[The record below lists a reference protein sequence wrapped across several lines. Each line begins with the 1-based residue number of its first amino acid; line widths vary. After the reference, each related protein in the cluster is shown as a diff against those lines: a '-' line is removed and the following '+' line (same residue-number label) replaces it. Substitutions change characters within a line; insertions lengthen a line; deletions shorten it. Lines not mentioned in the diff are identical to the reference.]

1 MTYHTGYKEG
11 IWIKERDL
19 TKYPDIITQRR
30 EKIECDFVISL
41 WKDPSYIG
49 SYKHLVAGQ
58 DIVTPDGMFYYNIAR
73 GIANLNYQMFDNITV
88 NTYLDDKPTV
98 KDGFIKRGGYKT
110 VQEIMSLLNIA
121 NIDSYYDE
129 LVKNNALMDLYDAG
143 FAVVENWDKFSGMT
157 STEVYDYMEYQLN
170 NIFASK
176 TGNIKVED
184 LSDGYDKYV
193 EEWNRGV
200 MRGFTIG
207 YPMLNYRLAGVH
219 KKNLLLHLAHIG
231 NGKTTSSILFYILPA
246 IEHGENVCII
256 ANEQGVE
263 EFRQMILSTVLF
275 NRINYRKINRQRFI
289 QGGFSPDDLV
299 HIKLAQQWLKEKE
312 GRIMFV
318 ETNDYSVSNV
328 RKVIRKYSR
337 IGYGLFVFDTLK
349 PEIENSTTAWQD
361 FSEVSKELFMIAK
374 KEDVAII
381 ATAQLSGES
390 MSRRYLDL
398 SCVGKS
404 KAIAETATQVVMFR
418 TLSADEKTNMSV
430 YVHKKDPTTGKFM
443 NVKEQIK
450 LDPDKDY
457 IVLFTPKNRF
467 GDTKPQIVYERNMA
481 WNSLREI
488 GLTEI
493 NYDGFGMRR

>member
-1 MTYHTGYKEG
+1 
-11 IWIKERDL
+11 
-19 TKYPDIITQRR
+19 
-30 EKIECDFVISL
+30 
-41 WKDPSYIG
+41 
-49 SYKHLVAGQ
+49 
-58 DIVTPDGMFYYNIAR
+58 
-73 GIANLNYQMFDNITV
+73 
-88 NTYLDDKPTV
+88 
-98 KDGFIKRGGYKT
+98 
-110 VQEIMSLLNIA
+110 MSLLNIA

-129 LVKNNALMDLYDAG
+129 LIKNNALMDLYDAG

-176 TGNIKVED
+176 IANLKVED

-193 EEWNRGV
+193 EEWDRGV

-289 QGGFSPDDLV
+289 QGGFSPDDLE
-299 HIKLAQQWLKEKE
+299 HIKMAQEWLREKE

-430 YVHKKDPTTGKFM
+430 FVHKKDPTTGKFM